1 MVVRSPAAATGA
13 EGLRERKKALT
24 RQRLTDAATRM
35 FLARGFDAVRVTEIA
50 AACDVSEKTVYNY
63 FPTKES
69 LILDRWDGTARALRA
84 GLADAGVHPVDA
96 VRGILADEL
105 AALTSWLDSQD
116 DTAAAIGS
124 VRRFGELI
132 ATTPALRAYHN
143 DTMNE
148 LVTVTSGL
156 LAERVDLNA
165 DSRWPR
171 PRISRRDR
179 RGSCGCRIRSAKA
192 AATGY
197 IRIPRAQRYFAS
209 MRIRARRRPK
219 SRRPVRTRVRRPS
232 STMPASMLQ
241 ARTMAASRRLSSL
254 RPFR

>member
-1 MVVRSPAAATGA
+1 MVVRSPAAATDA

-84 GLADAGVHPVDA
+84 GLADASVHPVDA

-148 LVTVTSGL
+148 LVTITSGL
-156 LAERVDLNA
+156 LAERVGLNA
-165 DSRWPR
+165 DDPGPQIAATALLGLWAVHFTALRKYLDDTRTPAAVFAAVTA
-171 PRISRRDR
+171 DVD
-179 RGSCGCRIRSAKA
+179 A
-192 AATGY
+192 AAELLRTGLGS
-197 IRIPRAQRYFAS
+197 FA
-209 MRIRARRRPK
+209 RT
-219 SRRPVRTRVRRPS
+219 PVRGG
-232 STMPASMLQ
+232 
-241 ARTMAASRRLSSL
+241 
-254 RPFR
+254 

>member
-148 LVTVTSGL
+148 LVTITSGL

-165 DSRWPR
+165 DDPGPQIAATALLGLWAVHFTALRKYLDYTRTPAAVFAAVTADVDAAAELLRTGLGSFARTPVRRLRPAAAKIR
-171 PRISRRDR
+171 PRD
-179 RGSCGCRIRSAKA
+179 
-192 AATGY
+192 
-197 IRIPRAQRYFAS
+197 
-209 MRIRARRRPK
+209 
-219 SRRPVRTRVRRPS
+219 
-232 STMPASMLQ
+232 
-241 ARTMAASRRLSSL
+241 
-254 RPFR
+254 